1 MPIDPGAL
9 GATSASRSW
18 SWDSTACILYALGV
32 GAGPDEASFTTENT
46 EGLPQEVLPTF
57 ATLGGPR
64 RPAPSVVGEY
74 DPAMLVHGEHCLELA
89 GALPVSGTVSTTS
102 TIVGIWDKGSG
113 AVVVTESCSVDAA
126 SGEWLFT
133 NRASAFIRGE
143 GGWGGARGPSE
154 RAGEPSRP
162 PDEVV
167 SYPTRDDQALLYR
180 LSGDRNPLHSD
191 PRYAAR
197 AGFDRPILHGLCTW
211 GFTGR
216 ALLSR
221 LCGSDPGRMR
231 AMQGRFAA
239 PVYPGDTLTV
249 SLWVEGDGAV
259 FRTSTQRGD
268 VVIQHGRCTL
278 A

>member
-1 MPIDPGAL
+1 MPIDPEAL
-9 GATSASRSW
+9 GATSGPFSW
-18 SWDSTACILYALGV
+18 SWDSTSCILYALGV
-32 GAGPDEASFTTENT
+32 GAGPDEAAFTTDNT
-46 EGLPQEVLPTF
+46 EGVPQEVLPTF
-57 ATLGGPR
+57 ATLGAPR
-64 RPAPSVVGEY
+64 RPDPSVVGHY
-74 DPAMLVHGEHCLELA
+74 DPAMLVHGEHRLELA
-89 GALPVSGTVSTTS
+89 GALRVSATVSTTS
-102 TIVGIWDKGSG
+102 EIVGIWDKGSG
-113 AVVVTESCSVDAA
+113 AVVVTESRSVDAV

-162 PDEVV
+162 PDEVW
-167 SYPTRDDQALLYR
+167 SCPTREDQALLYR
-180 LSGDRNPLHSD
+180 LCGDRNPLHSD

-197 AGFDRPILHGLCTW
+197 AGFERPILHGLCTW

-221 LCGSDPGRMR
+221 VCGSDPGRMR

-249 SLWVEGDGAV
+249 SIWVEGGEAV
-259 FRTSTQRGD
+259 FRTATQRGD
-268 VVIQHGRCTL
+268 VVIQRGRCAL